1 MKIVIPILLA
11 ALVTP
16 AMLPAR
22 TIIRANSPGANGM
35 GATNTAVGQTFGD
48 TIALTAPGNAVF
60 ETSAGPSGTV
70 GTPAID
76 LTWSATGGSNGNR
89 WEFHAWASATA
100 ANSGGGVV
108 QMDGSSLNSRFS
120 ITFTPTLGIGVI
132 LNSFNFVGDTNG
144 DSYQY
149 RVDVVN
155 LNTNAVEL
163 TQTTAL
169 WTTATAQNPGT
180 NGTFAGA
187 PTVSLNFTGS
197 PGVPYRLDLVR
208 IGGSGS
214 GSAVDIAMDNLDF
227 DQTAPANAGQAPV
240 VTNSPA
246 GPATATALASE
257 AFTVTAVDPESSD
270 VQIQIDYGDG
280 RMSNWSSSV
289 ASGTPVVFNRAYPHG
304 GNFNLRARAR
314 DVLGATSDWTTLQ
327 AIAVS
332 PAPGFPD
339 GLVGLWEFDNAGN
352 LGLATYGTNLTIEGT
367 APTHAASIADGRT
380 DPYVLDGVITTVA
393 GAANRLRATHGI
405 GANGYGTL
413 TNTYTIVMDVL
424 APTAGQWRSFWQTN
438 LNNTDDGEYFIRNSD
453 NSLGISGLGY
463 SSSPFPVNQWRR
475 VAVTVDLTTSGFY
488 RVYLDG
494 QLFFTHLKPALDS
507 RHALNLTQLLFHA
520 DENNENQP
528 ISVGMTAIF
537 SKALDATEVAAL
549 GAAGIKLIPASGN
562 QAPSVAASHTGPST
576 TATGSPAAFT
586 FLPDDPDGDKVQI
599 QADWGDG
606 SLSPWSPFGQPAVAR
621 SLSDTWNFPGTY
633 TIRVRARDING
644 ATSPWVETGSVTVT
658 GAPLLTILTPPY
670 RQNMS
675 ESSMVIM
682 TEIAENV
689 PLVLQYGPT
698 PALGSSV
705 TVESV
710 ASGGNSFFYRGIVTG
725 LSPGTVYHFR
735 FATPTGEAV
744 TPLGDFRTAP
754 VAWEDV
760 IFTTIG
766 DVQTTNGNVWQADL
780 WEPAKVMLADM
791 VARGSDFAI
800 GLGDH
805 AQDGNTY
812 NTTRNSHLNRFCAVY
827 GTQRPF
833 YISWGNHDGSS
844 PTHPLRLAADM
855 PSRWQTGDS
864 ASTRTPGYG
873 NYTFTYSGLFF
884 VCLDYFQT
892 NNRAANDPT
901 NDITNGWL
909 DAVLTSPEARQ
920 ARFRILCVH
929 VPPFCERWID
939 GNASLRAQLVP
950 RLEQHGV
957 DLCLSGHMHGYERG
971 IINGVHYVVGGTG
984 SYLDFTEP
992 LVANWSSTTDNGV
1005 WLGGHQSVV
1014 GSYARQSALG
1024 VLGSPEPI
1032 VGGLFHGY
1040 SRFLVRDRYLKMEQ
1054 HAFNADGSYI
1064 GILDGLEIGTDPGPD
1079 TDGDGMRDAWETA
1092 NGLDPNSPVGADG
1105 GDYLWPN
1112 GMTSYQHYLAGTDP
1126 RAPIAAF
1133 RVTGIEPAG
1142 ANVNVTWATVP
1153 GKRYNLL
1160 LSTDLGGWNRVMDGS
1175 VPLEVVATNAST
1187 TVAIPHPGG
1196 DQVFVRIQVVP

>member
-1 MKIVIPILLA
+1 MKFVIPCLLA
-11 ALVTP
+11 AALVPTQTN
-16 AMLPAR
+16 AR

-35 GATNTAVGQTFGD
+35 GGQNTAVGQTFGD
-48 TIALTAPGNAVF
+48 NISLTAPGNAVF

-76 LTWSATGGSNGNR
+76 LAWSAANGSNANR
-89 WEFHAWASATA
+89 WEFHAWAGATA
-100 ANSGGGVV
+100 ANSGGGVL

-120 ITFTPTLGIGVI
+120 VTLTPSLGIGVI

-155 LNTNAVEL
+155 LNTNTIEH

-187 PTVSLNFTGS
+187 PAVTLNFTGS
-197 PGVPYRLDLVR
+197 PGVPYRLDLTR

-214 GSAVDIAMDNLDF
+214 GSPVDIALDNLDF
-227 DQTAPANAGQAPV
+227 DQTAPANAGQPPV

-246 GPATATALASE
+246 GPATTIALANGTY
-257 AFTVTAVDPESSD
+257 TVTAVDPENAG
-270 VQIQIDYGDG
+270 VQIQIDWGDG
-280 RMSNWSSSV
+280 RWSPWSAAV
-289 ASGTPVVFNRAYPHG
+289 ASGAPVVFNRAYPHSG
-304 GNFNLRARAR
+304 TFTLRARAR
-314 DVLGATSDWTTLQ
+314 DVLGGTSDWTTLQ
-327 AIAVS
+327 SVAVS
-332 PAPGFPD
+332 PAAGIPD

-367 APTHAASIADGRT
+367 PPSHATALADGRA
-380 DPYVLDGVITTVA
+380 DPYSLDGVITTV
-393 GAANRLRATHGI
+393 GGTANRLRATHNI
-405 GANGYGTL
+405 GANGYGNL
-413 TNTYTIVMDVL
+413 VNAYSIAMDVL
-424 APTAGQWRSFWQTN
+424 APASGQWRSFWQTN
-438 LNNTDDGEYFIRNSD
+438 TNNTDDGEFFIRNSD
-453 NSLGISGLGY
+453 NTLGITGLGY

-475 VAVTVDLTTSGFY
+475 VVVTADLTATGFY

-494 QLFFTHLKPALDS
+494 ELFFTYTKPALDS

-528 ISVGMTAIF
+528 LSVGMTAMF
-537 SKALDATEVAAL
+537 SKALGASEVAAL
-549 GAAGIKLIPASGN
+549 GAAGVKLIPTPGN

-576 TATGSPAAFT
+576 ATTGSPASFV
-586 FLPDDPDGDKVQI
+586 FLPDDPDGDKVQV

-606 SLSPWSPFGQPAVAR
+606 TFSTWSPFGNAAVSR
-621 SLSDTWNFPGTY
+621 SLSETWNFPGTY
-633 TIRVRARDING
+633 TIKVRARDTNG
-644 ATSPWVETGSVTVT
+644 ATIPWVETGTVTVS
-658 GAPLLTILTPPY
+658 GAPVLTILTPPY
-670 RQNMS
+670 RQNMT
-675 ESSMVIM
+675 ESTMVIM
-682 TEIAENV
+682 AEIAENV

-705 TVESV
+705 AAESV
-710 ASGGNSFFYRGIVTG
+710 ASGGNSFFYRGILTG
-725 LSPGTVYHFR
+725 LNPGTVYHFR
-735 FATPTGEAV
+735 FAAPTGEAV
-744 TPLGDFRTAP
+744 TPIGDFRTAP

-780 WEPAKVMLADM
+780 WEPAKIMLADM

-812 NTTRNSHLNRFCAVY
+812 NNTRNSHLNRFCAVY

-844 PTHPLRLAADM
+844 PAHPLRLAADQ

-873 NYTFTYSGLFF
+873 NYTFTYSGMFF
-884 VCLDYFQT
+884 VCLEYFQT
-892 NNRAANDPT
+892 NNRSATDPA

-909 DAVLTSPEARQ
+909 DSVLSSPEARQ
-920 ARFRILCVH
+920 ARFRIVCVH

-939 GNASLRAQLVP
+939 GNAALRAQLVP

-1005 WLGGHQSVV
+1005 WLGGHNSVA
-1014 GSYARQSALG
+1014 GNYARQSALG
-1024 VLGSPEPI
+1024 VLGNPEPI

-1040 SRFLVRDRYLKMEQ
+1040 SRFIVRDRYLKMEQ

-1064 GILDGLEIGTDPGPD
+1064 GILDGLEIGIDPGPD
-1079 TDGDGMRDAWETA
+1079 SDGDGMRDAWETA
-1092 NGLDPNSPVGADG
+1092 NGLDPQNPVGADG

-1126 RAPIAAF
+1126 RAAVAAF
-1133 RVTGIEPAG
+1133 RVTDIQPSGP
-1142 ANVNVTWATVP
+1142 NVDLTWATVP
-1153 GKRYNLL
+1153 GKRYNIL
-1160 LSTDLGGWNRVMDGS
+1160 LSTDLGGWTRVMDGNI
-1175 VPLEVVATNAST
+1175 PMEITATGASST
-1187 TVAIPHPGG
+1187 ATIPHPGG
-1196 DQVFVRIQVVP
+1196 DKIFVRIQVVP